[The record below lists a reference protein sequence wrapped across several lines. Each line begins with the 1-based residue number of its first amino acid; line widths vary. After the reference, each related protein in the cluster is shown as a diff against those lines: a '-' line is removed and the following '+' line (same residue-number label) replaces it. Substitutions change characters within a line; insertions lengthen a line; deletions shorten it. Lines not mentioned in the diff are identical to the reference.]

1 MDTNETVKLLREL
14 VALQQQSIRLQKFA
28 LSLQSELV
36 AYQYLAATG
45 GKSAPTVERV
55 VMGAVRRMRITAEK
69 VAAGKKLP
77 K

>member
-1 MDTNETVKLLREL
+1 MDETAKLLRRL
-14 VALQQQSIRLQKFA
+14 VDLQTQSIRLQKFA
-28 LSLQSELV
+28 LSLQAELV

-45 GKSAPTVERV
+45 GKSSPGIEKVIMGTVK
-55 VMGAVRRMRITAEK
+55 RMRITAEK